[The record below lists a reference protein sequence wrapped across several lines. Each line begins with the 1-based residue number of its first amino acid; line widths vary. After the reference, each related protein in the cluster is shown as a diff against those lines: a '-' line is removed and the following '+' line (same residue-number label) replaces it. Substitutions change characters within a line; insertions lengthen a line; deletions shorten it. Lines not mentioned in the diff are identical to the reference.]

1 MQARYFLEHV
11 FPACRRMMGESLWTE
26 ASRSFAPQNPDRFP
40 LFLHSFVE
48 KYGSDLGYMPDL
60 ARLELTIDRVQKT
73 ELPKSPEAEIAVNP
87 GLELLELTWK
97 NLWSLIPDN
106 QAKNTPLPH
115 PGQERILVWPG
126 DNGHI
131 HYRPATDNDLLALK
145 LVVEDISVFEAARQ
159 TGYRPSFIWPV
170 IHQAVTNS
178 ILIRGQSLIRRDSSF
193 TKNQAPWAEKY
204 LSADVF
210 TLQWHVTQACDLQCR
225 HCYGRES
232 RAPLD
237 LESALLVLD
246 KFQSFCSQKRVRG
259 QVSFTGGN
267 PMLYPHLAAI
277 HEAAVDHGFTVGILG
292 NPASEEQLKELQHKG
307 PISFYQLSLE
317 GLPEHNDYIRGPG
330 HFQSVLDSLR
340 ILKKMNIFSMVM
352 LTLTKANTQQV
363 LDLAAML
370 QGRADLF
377 TFNRL
382 SMVGSGA
389 HLTPADPDAF
399 QNLLY
404 AYQKKAVEMPVMR
417 CKDNLFNLAR
427 YTQKSPLFG
436 GCTGYGCGAAFNFV
450 SVLCDGHVHA
460 CRKFPSPLG
469 NIFTHSLEDI
479 YDSDLAQS
487 YRQGPQECRECP
499 IRPVCGG
506 CLAVIH
512 SSGLDVF
519 QDRDPYC
526 FMDQA
531 VGSNWAR

>member
-1 MQARYFLEHV
+1 MQARYSLEHV
-11 FPACRRMMGESLWTE
+11 FPACRRLMGESLWAE
-26 ASRSFAPQNPDRFP
+26 ADRSFTSQNPDGFP
-40 LFLHSFVE
+40 LFLQSFVE
-48 KYGSDLGYMPDL
+48 EYGPDLGYMPDL
-60 ARLELTIDRVQKT
+60 ARLELTIDRVQQT
-73 ELPKSPEAEIAVNP
+73 ELSESSEAEIAVNP
-87 GLELLELTWK
+87 GLELLELTWM
-97 NLWSLIPDN
+97 NLWALISDN
-106 QAKNTPLPH
+106 QAKNILLPH
-115 PGQERILVWPG
+115 PGQERVLVWPG
-126 DNGHI
+126 NNGHI

-145 LVVEDISVFEAARQ
+145 LVVEDISVPEAARQ
-159 TGYRPSFIWPV
+159 TGYRPSLIWPV
-170 IHQAVTNS
+170 IHQAVKNN
-178 ILIRGQSLIRRDSSF
+178 ILIRGQSLIRRDSSTF
-193 TKNQAPWAEKY
+193 KTQAPWAEKY
-204 LSADVF
+204 LTADVF

-232 RAPLD
+232 RPPLE
-237 LESALLVLD
+237 LENALLVLD
-246 KFQSFCSQKRVRG
+246 KFHRFCSQKRVRG

-267 PMLYPHLAAI
+267 PMLYPHLTAI

-292 NPASEEQLKELQHKG
+292 NPSSEEQLKDLQHKG

-317 GLPEHNDYIRGPG
+317 GLPEHNDYIRGSG
-330 HFQSVLDSLR
+330 HFQSVLDFLR
-340 ILKKMNIFSMVM
+340 ILKKMGIFSMVM

-363 LDLAAML
+363 LELAAML

-389 HLTPADPDAF
+389 YLTPAEPDAF
-399 QNLLY
+399 QDLLY
-404 AYQKKAVEMPVMR
+404 TYQKKAVDVPVMR

-450 SVLCDGHVHA
+450 SVLCDGQVHA

-469 NIFTHSLEDI
+469 NIFAHSLEEI
-479 YDSDLAQS
+479 YDSELAQR

-531 VGSNWAR
+531 AESH